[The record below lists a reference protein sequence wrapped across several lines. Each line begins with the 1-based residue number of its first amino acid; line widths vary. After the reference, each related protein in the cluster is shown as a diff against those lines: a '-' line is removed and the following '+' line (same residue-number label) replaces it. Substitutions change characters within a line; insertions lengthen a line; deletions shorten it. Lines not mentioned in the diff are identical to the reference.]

1 MKIKIHVDTANLK
14 DIKNYSKIKYIKG
27 ITTNPSLMKQAKVKN
42 YISFAKYFAELQKDI
57 SLKMFQIK
65 KVEF

>member
-42 YISFAKYFAELQKDI
+42 YIKFCKNTSQNYKKRYFT
-57 SLKMFQIK
+57 
-65 KVEF
+65 